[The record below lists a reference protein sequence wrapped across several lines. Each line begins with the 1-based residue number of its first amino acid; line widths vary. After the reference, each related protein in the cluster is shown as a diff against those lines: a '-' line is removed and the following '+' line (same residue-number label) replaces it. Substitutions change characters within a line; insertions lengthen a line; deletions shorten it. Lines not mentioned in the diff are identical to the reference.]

1 MHAKKRHARCST
13 SKYAPSERQNST
25 TSLRNSKRL
34 VMVCVRQETS
44 NTMFT
49 ILSLCLMSVNVL
61 TALLMSRTW
70 VIHVKFSSQCH
81 DLIRLS
87 YAFKMRQDY
96 LSTSYWDQK
105 YLPSERSETREIWI
119 DPSNVC
125 WDNPVSFWMHMMI
138 FFSHLSLFNR
148 WNILKIWEKMS
159 KWNLDGGPSHLRASY
174 VLTT

>member
-1 MHAKKRHARCST
+1 MQLSKIVVHLCIQQIAYSLNLYFYNWTLRIHTNIIHAQNRIMSCEMSTLHLLFPWYILLISQYPKMHSIYH
-13 SKYAPSERQNST
+13 
-25 TSLRNSKRL
+25 
-34 VMVCVRQETS
+34 
-44 NTMFT
+44 
-49 ILSLCLMSVNVL
+49 I
-61 TALLMSRTW
+61 
-70 VIHVKFSSQCH
+70 I
-81 DLIRLS
+81 LS

-96 LSTSYWDQK
+96 LSTSYLDQK

-125 WDNPVSFWMHMMI
+125 WDNPVSFWIHMI
-138 FFSHLSLFNR
+138 FFSHFSLFNR